1 MTTEQANMLNKL
13 MDVERELGTLWD
25 YHEDNPDR
33 INVEERFLELQR
45 EALSIES
52 YLQENGVDVEEEKL
66 PF

>member
-52 YLQENGVDVEEEKL
+52 YLQENGVDVEEERL